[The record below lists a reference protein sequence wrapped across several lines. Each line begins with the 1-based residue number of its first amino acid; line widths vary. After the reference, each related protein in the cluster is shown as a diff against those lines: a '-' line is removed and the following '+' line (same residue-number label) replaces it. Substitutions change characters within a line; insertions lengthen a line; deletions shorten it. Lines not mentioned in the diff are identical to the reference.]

1 MDWIIQQMKKEKWSP
16 YAAGVFLGLINVLA
30 LILISKPLGASAAF
44 AKLTSYVVK
53 LITPSAM
60 NSMYFKFVMPPGI
73 NFTVVVV
80 IGIIIG
86 GFISAKMSG
95 DFRWRLVT
103 DEQWIT
109 IFGPSVWK
117 RWVLAFIGGVLI
129 EWAARLAG
137 GCTSGLAISGTMQL
151 APSGLIFIAGMFI
164 AGIITT
170 FLIYGKK
177 Y

>member
-1 MDWIIQQMKKEKWSP
+1 MDWIIDQLKKEKWSP

-30 LILISKPLGASAAF
+30 LLLISKPLGASTAF

-53 LITPSAM
+53 FVHPSEM
-60 NSMYFKFVMPPGI
+60 NTTYFKFILPPGI

-80 IGIIIG
+80 IGLLIG

-95 DFRWRLVT
+95 DFRWRSIT

-109 IFGPSVWK
+109 FFGPSVWK
-117 RWVLAFIGGVLI
+117 RWVIGFFGAFII
-129 EWAARLAG
+129 EYGAQLAG

-151 APSGLIFIAGMFI
+151 APSGLIFIGAMF
-164 AGIITT
+164 ASGILTA